1 MFSAPHILPLQPT
14 YISCHSTQNAKM
26 IFDVSPHLEACLLYQ
41 EPFSFLLDTN
51 VSVLLQPRLFD
62 KLESHTGSGNY
73 YYYVSLYSI

>member
-1 MFSAPHILPLQPT
+1 
-14 YISCHSTQNAKM
+14 M

-73 YYYVSLYSI
+73 YYYVSLYSIWGCECVALIKQKFSTE

>member
-1 MFSAPHILPLQPT
+1 
-14 YISCHSTQNAKM
+14 M

-73 YYYVSLYSI
+73 YYYVSLYSIWGCERVALIKQKFSTE

>member
-1 MFSAPHILPLQPT
+1 
-14 YISCHSTQNAKM
+14 M

-73 YYYVSLYSI
+73 YYYVSLYSIWGCEHVALIKQKFSTE